1 MPSDSVSTILHRHPF
16 VSGFKPHH
24 VDKLATLGQVARF
37 KPDQILFREGEAC
50 NKFYLIV
57 SGPVSLELSAARH
70 TIQVQRIGAG
80 DGLGWSAAL
89 VGRGKHFQARALDDV
104 ETICFEGADVLE
116 ACRADPEF
124 GFTFMLRLLEVVSS
138 RLVATR
144 VQLVDM
150 YSPIA
155 KQAGA

>member
-1 MPSDSVSTILHRHPF
+1 MTSDSVSTILHRHPF
-16 VSGFKPHH
+16 VSGFQPHH
-24 VDKLATLGQVARF
+24 VDKLATLGKSAHF
-37 KPDQILFREGEAC
+37 KADEILFREGEAC

-57 SGPVSLELSAARH
+57 SGPVSLELALPRNV
-70 TIQVQRIGAG
+70 IQIQRIGAG

-89 VGRGKHFQARALDDV
+89 VGRGKHFQARALDDL
-104 ETICFEGADVLE
+104 ETLYFEGQDVLA
-116 ACRADPEF
+116 ACREDPEF
-124 GFTFMLRLLEVVSS
+124 GFVFMLRLLEVVAS
-138 RLVATR
+138 RLRATR

>member
-1 MPSDSVSTILHRHPF
+1 MTSDSVSTILHRHPF
-16 VSGFKPHH
+16 VSGFRPQD
-24 VDKLATLGQVARF
+24 VDQLAALGNIVHF
-37 KPDQILFREGEAC
+37 KPDEILFREGEAC

-57 SGPVSLELSAARH
+57 SGPVSLELALARNV
-70 TIQVQRIGAG
+70 IQIQRIGAG

-89 VGRGKHFQARALDDV
+89 VGQGKHFQARALDEV
-104 ETICFEGADVLE
+104 EALCFDGLAVTD

-124 GFTFMLRLLEVVSS
+124 GFTFMLRLLEVVAS
-138 RLVATR
+138 RLRATR

-155 KQAGA
+155 RQAGA